1 LPWKGQKHFLKIYCM
16 KNIILL
22 FLLILFTASVHAQ
35 PAAMVIA
42 GKTDGSI
49 PHLILAWEEQDG
61 IVKVADTIKVK
72 QNNTFRHHVR
82 LEKPT
87 LGFLTVQGKGY
98 KVWLQPGSSLSISLK
113 YGQPTFSGEAGAYAA
128 YFLEDQQLHV
138 KSSQDYANKYPDF
151 QNSAAGFFSYLDTT
165 TLQRINFLK
174 SYQHKLG
181 TNGKD
186 AFLTQARLS
195 LIYDNLLSKLMS
207 GKADVTQFKIYQ
219 DSYKV
224 SEPHYYA
231 FSENIDLGD
240 ALHLTNPYCRRFMSQ
255 FIGDIARDRQM
266 AGGQKFSIE
275 PYLHHAMLVVDELTT
290 DTSTNTKIKALFLN
304 NLVEEINQRKKVE
317 WIGSVNATLA
327 ELTSKYDNVNLQL
340 VQGKLDRITATDT
353 RFSKGNP
360 APAFTLEDAK
370 GKSYTLQDFKGKKV
384 YMDLGAAWCGWC
396 IKGVPAWNKLVEQN
410 AKNKDVVFISI
421 GMDEEEATW
430 RGWTEK
436 HKLKGLLLYAGE
448 GGMKSKFGTDYQIQS
463 LPRFILLD
471 EEGRIE
477 AFSAPNPEQFQE
489 ELLSKEGNK

>member
-1 LPWKGQKHFLKIYCM
+1 
-16 KNIILL
+16 
-22 FLLILFTASVHAQ
+22 
-35 PAAMVIA
+35 MVIA

-49 PHLILAWEEQDG
+49 PQLILAWEELDG
-61 IVKVADTIKVK
+61 IVKVADTIEVK
-72 QNNTFRHHVR
+72 QDNTFRHHVR

-87 LGFLTVQGKGY
+87 LGFLTVQDKGY

-113 YGQPTFSGEAGAYAA
+113 DGQPMFSGEAGAYAA

-138 KSSQDYANKYPDF
+138 NYSQDYANKYPDF
-151 QNSAAGFFSYLDTT
+151 QNSAAGFFSYLDTL
-165 TLQRINFLK
+165 TLQRINFLEN
-174 SYQHKLG
+174 YQHKLG

-224 SEPHYYA
+224 IEPHYYA
-231 FSENIDLGD
+231 FAENIDLGD
-240 ALHLTNPYCRRFMSQ
+240 ALHLANPYCSRFITQ
-255 FIGDIARDRQM
+255 FIGDIARERQM

-275 PYLHHAMLVVDELTT
+275 PYLHHAMLVVDELTPGA
-290 DTSTNTKIKALFLN
+290 STNTKIKALFLN
-304 NLVEEINQRKKVE
+304 NLVEEIGRRKKVE
-317 WIGSVNATLA
+317 WIGAANATLA
-327 ELTSKYDNVNLQL
+327 ELSSKGNDESLQL
-340 VQGKLDRITATDT
+340 VKEKLNRLIATDT
-353 RFSKGNP
+353 RFGKGNA
-360 APAFTLEDAK
+360 APAFTLKDAK
-370 GKSYTLQDFKGKKV
+370 GKSYTLEDFKGKKV

-396 IKGVPAWNKLVEQN
+396 IRGVPAWNELVEQN
-410 AKNKDVVFISI
+410 AKNKSVVFLSV
-421 GMDEEEATW
+421 GMDEKEEVW

-448 GGMKSKFGTDYQIQS
+448 GGMRSKFGTDYQVQS

-471 EEGRIE
+471 EEGKIE

-489 ELLSKEGNK
+489 ELLSK